1 MKSLRWSSCAF
12 VFASLPSLAS
22 ADEPSITWAKHR
34 VDEGL
39 VKPLA
44 AREKTGIFSRGRPPP
59 HQSRV
64 RTPEAE
70 QTDPSKRVFASFAID
85 VRFGNDEWREN
96 DVVGCVY
103 KDSGKI
109 FVQIGDEYRPASYL
123 LGKNADAV
131 KGVCEAAPPADPPA
145 RS

>member
-1 MKSLRWSSCAF
+1 M
-12 VFASLPSLAS
+12 
-22 ADEPSITWAKHR
+22 
-34 VDEGL
+34 
-39 VKPLA
+39 KPLA
-44 AREKTGIFSRGRPPP
+44 AREKGGMFSRGRPPP

-70 QTDPSKRVFASFAID
+70 RTDASKHVFASFAID
-85 VRFGNDEWREN
+85 VRFGNDTWREN

-109 FVQIGDEYRPASYL
+109 FVKIGDEYRPAAYL

-131 KGVCEAAPPADPPA
+131 KDVCVAAPVPPA

>member
-1 MKSLRWSSCAF
+1 M
-12 VFASLPSLAS
+12 
-22 ADEPSITWAKHR
+22 
-34 VDEGL
+34 DEGL

-44 AREKTGIFSRGRPPP
+44 AREKSGFFSRERPPP

-64 RTPEAE
+64 RTPDPE

-85 VRFGNDEWREN
+85 VRFGNDTWRE

-109 FVQIGDEYRPASYL
+109 FVKLGDDYRPAAIL
-123 LGKNADAV
+123 LGRSADV
-131 KGVCEAAPPADPPA
+131 VTGVCVTAPPA

>member
-1 MKSLRWSSCAF
+1 M
-12 VFASLPSLAS
+12 
-22 ADEPSITWAKHR
+22 
-34 VDEGL
+34 DEGL

-44 AREKTGIFSRGRPPP
+44 ARERGGFFSRERPPP

-64 RTPEAE
+64 RTPDSE

-85 VRFGNDEWREN
+85 VRFGNDTWREN
-96 DVVGCVY
+96 DVIGCVY
-103 KDSGKI
+103 KDTGKI
-109 FVQIGDEYRPASYL
+109 FVKLGDEYRPAAIL

-131 KGVCEAAPPADPPA
+131 SGVCVAAPVPPA

>member
-1 MKSLRWSSCAF
+1 MQFRWPFWCAL
-12 VFASLPSLAS
+12 VLTSAPLLAS

-44 AREKTGIFSRGRPPP
+44 AREKSGFFSRERPPP

-64 RTPEAE
+64 RTPDPE

-85 VRFGNDEWREN
+85 VRFGNDAWRE

-103 KDSGKI
+103 KDTGKI
-109 FVQIGDEYRPASYL
+109 FVKLGDEYRPAAIL
-123 LGKNADAV
+123 LGKNVDAV
-131 KGVCEAAPPADPPA
+131 SGVCVAVPTPPA